1 MRTRTILGA
10 IAGITILSLLTAC
23 GGSDD
28 DKDTAV
34 QSQATQAPAG
44 STGDAGAAT
53 AAPQAL
59 EVKAGDYF
67 YEPKDL
73 TVKAGTVKIT
83 MANAGPDRPHTM
95 NVKNKSGSGDLV
107 KSERIQVGQ
116 SGSIEFTVMEAGTYE
131 VYCSLPGHADRGQK
145 GTLTVTS

>member
-1 MRTRTILGA
+1 MLKHVILGA
-10 IAGITILSLLTAC
+10 LAGVAMLVLLTGC

-28 DKDTAV
+28 KETAS
-34 QSQATQAPAG
+34 QTQATQAPAG
-44 STGDAGAAT
+44 TTGGADTTA

-67 YEPKDL
+67 YDPNDL
-73 TVKAGTVKIT
+73 TVKAGTVTIT
-83 MANAGPDRPHTM
+83 MANAGPDRPHTF
-95 NVKNKSGSGDLV
+95 NVKNRNGSGDLAKLPQV
-107 KSERIQVGQ
+107 RVGQ
-116 SGSIEFTVMEAGTYE
+116 SGTLEFTIMEAGTYE